1 MTEILEFL
9 KIYKDYGVGGLFLA
23 LELFTVYFFYKELKS
38 SKNEMIE
45 MTVKVT
51 TIADKAANAIEESS
65 RLCLDVKSGMDQ
77 TRSQNNEFMAFL
89 RGRDEHRRTGR

>member
-1 MTEILEFL
+1 MESILKLLE
-9 KIYKDYGVGGLFLA
+9 IYKDYGVAGLFIC
-23 LELFTVYFFYKELKS
+23 LELLTVYFFYKELKS

-65 RLCLDVKSGMDQ
+65 RLCLDVKSCMDQ
-77 TRSQNNEFMAFL
+77 KRAQDNEFMAFL
-89 RGRDEHRRTGR
+89 RGRDDHRRPR

>member
-1 MTEILEFL
+1 MAEILEFL
-9 KIYKDYGVGGLFLA
+9 KIYKDYGVAGLFIC
-23 LELFTVYFFYKELKS
+23 LELFTVYWFYQELKN
-38 SKNEMIE
+38 SKKEMIE

-51 TIADKAANAIEESS
+51 TIADKAANAIEENS

-77 TRSQNNEFMAFL
+77 TRAQNNEFMAFL